1 MVASGRPQPKKKIK
15 TLGGEKQIIP
25 TKTISE
31 AVVEQSIKEE
41 LSSVE
46 GAVLSNISSSDN
58 RLNWSNSRLTVE
70 SFKPVP
76 WYIWRLVNFA
86 IGGSGEI
93 RAYDHGMVFALK
105 RLLLLAAHDPELS
118 GDSAECRNTREAV
131 MRLAPDVFAAI
142 AIVHSVSKKI
152 RGKKFDRIAK
162 PILEEA
168 ILRTRIGFSL
178 GSKLKNFGRGRGM
191 LAGFAGRAGLAV
203 QISQGTFEQ
212 ATETLERIAAGQS
225 IQRIGRE
232 VYQAEPLQVSAMLLV
247 ASGCGRDA
255 AYGVMAVA
263 APDLVGQMGLNE
275 EQERWRTSLR
285 IMEEIRAGNL
295 NGIPESDWK
304 LLGCENSEEM
314 MTLRSEIRQVT
325 RRGHNWSWL
334 GE

>member
-1 MVASGRPQPKKKIK
+1 MAISGRPQPKKKTKIV
-15 TLGGEKQIIP
+15 GGSKQDLP
-25 TKTISE
+25 KNATVE
-31 AVVEQSIKEE
+31 AAVEQSIKEE
-41 LSSVE
+41 LSTFE
-46 GAVLSNISSSDN
+46 GAALSNISSADN
-58 RLNWSNSRLTVE
+58 RVNWTNSRQTVE
-70 SFKPVP
+70 TFNPVP

-86 IGGSGEI
+86 IGGAGEI
-93 RAYDHGMVFALK
+93 RSYDHGMVFALK
-105 RLLLLAAHDPELS
+105 RLLLRAAQDPEVT
-118 GDSAECRNTREAV
+118 GMTEECRNTREAV
-131 MRLAPDVFAAI
+131 SRLAPDVFAAI
-142 AIVHSVSKKI
+142 SIVHSIAKKI
-152 RGKKFDRIAK
+152 RGKKFDRISK

-178 GSKLKNFGRGRGM
+178 GSKLKSFGRGRGM

-203 QISQGTFEQ
+203 QIAQGTFEQ

-275 EQERWRTSLR
+275 EQERWRTALR
-285 IMEEIRAGNL
+285 VMEEIRAGNL
-295 NGIPESDWK
+295 NGIPEVDWK
-304 LLGCENSEEM
+304 LLGCETTEETM
-314 MTLRSEIRQVT
+314 SLRSEIRQVT